1 MKPNTKF
8 ELNVRDVELIEDAL
22 RSRMGRLF
30 WNPSSTAKEEVKE
43 IQDLLGRIHN
53 KKVWYTPKGK
63 FIGGG

>member
-8 ELNVRDVELIEDAL
+8 ELTVRDVEMIEDAL
-22 RSRMGRLF
+22 RSRIGRLF
-30 WNPSSTAKEEVKE
+30 WNPSATAKAEVKE

-53 KKVWYTPKGK
+53 KKVWYTPKDK